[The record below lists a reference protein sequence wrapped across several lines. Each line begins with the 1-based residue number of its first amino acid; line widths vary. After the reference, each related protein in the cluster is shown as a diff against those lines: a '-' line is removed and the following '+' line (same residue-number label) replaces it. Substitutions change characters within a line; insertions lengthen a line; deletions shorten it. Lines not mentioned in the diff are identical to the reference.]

1 MVLKVSGATFSH
13 AGDDITRTMGYWL
26 KQVRSIFSHP
36 SRIEEAGGVVA
47 LPVTTVAERDKPRPR
62 QADRSTAAHV
72 TKTLAETLGCRPDEI
87 AKKAS
92 RAGGA
97 EDWQQVQ
104 ARLRDLKQIPAL
116 KSLAKKFS
124 QTLGGQVV
132 SIPEVVA
139 AISHDPGLC
148 MRILKM
154 ANSAMV
160 ASREPVTDLDTAV
173 QMLGVDRVRLVA
185 NTLLLQR
192 DGESMVEGYDWKH
205 LWMHALATA
214 MLADKLDRWSNFRA
228 GPVLP
233 VCAILHD
240 VGKIALSVVVPEVY
254 RDILVTAWQ
263 QRQSLPALEQSRLGL
278 DHREAGWTFA
288 SEAGL
293 PAVVM
298 DTIAFH
304 DDPHRAH
311 PVNRSLVALV
321 GVANQ
326 WAKLYGLGF
335 SGDASGEYTDIWETP
350 AWTKWQASLPLA
362 LDVDGFILKEQAWIE
377 DVRRELQVFND

>member
-1 MVLKVSGATFSH
+1 
-13 AGDDITRTMGYWL
+13 MGYWL
-26 KQVRSIFSHP
+26 KQVRNIFSHTA
-36 SRIEEAGGVVA
+36 RNDEGGGAVA
-47 LPVTTVAERDKPRPR
+47 VAADTIDEPRKARARQTDRGTV
-62 QADRSTAAHV
+62 AHV
-72 TKTLAETLGCRPDEI
+72 TKTLAETLGCSPEEI
-87 AKKAS
+87 AKKQSGAS
-92 RAGGA
+92 AGS

-104 ARLRDLKQIPAL
+104 ERLRDLKQIPAL
-116 KSLAKKFS
+116 KSLAQKFA

-132 SIPEVVA
+132 EISEVVA

-148 MRILKM
+148 IRILKM
-154 ANSAMV
+154 ANSVAV
-160 ASREPVTDLDTAV
+160 ASREPVKDLNTAV
-173 QMLGVDRVRLVA
+173 QLLGVDRVRLLA
-185 NTLLLQR
+185 NALLLQR
-192 DGESMVEGYDWKH
+192 DGESIVEGFDWKH

-214 MLADKLDRWSNFRA
+214 MLAEKLDRWSNFRA

-240 VGKIALSVVVPEVY
+240 VGKIALSVVVPDVY
-254 RDILVTAWQ
+254 RDVLVTAWQ
-263 QRQSLPALEQSRLGL
+263 QRQPLPALEQSRLGM

-311 PVNRSLVALV
+311 PDNRSLVALV
-321 GVANQ
+321 GVANH

-335 SGDASGEYTDIWETP
+335 SGDASIESAEIWETP
-350 AWTKWQASLPLA
+350 AWAKWQSTLPLT
-362 LDVDGFILKEQAWIE
+362 LDVDTFILKEEAWIE
-377 DVRRELQVFND
+377 DVRRELQVFHD

>member
-1 MVLKVSGATFSH
+1 
-13 AGDDITRTMGYWL
+13 MGYWL
-26 KQVRSIFSHP
+26 KQVRSIFSQP
-36 SRIEEAGGVVA
+36 SRNEAAGGAVAVSTAVV
-47 LPVTTVAERDKPRPR
+47 DKPAKPRVRPV
-62 QADRSTAAHV
+62 DRRSPAHV

-87 AKKAS
+87 GKTPS
-92 RAGGA
+92 RVPGP
-97 EDWQQVQ
+97 EDWRQVQ
-104 ARLRDLKQIPAL
+104 ARLRDLQQIPAL
-116 KSLAKKFS
+116 KSLAKKFA

-132 SIPEVVA
+132 SIPEVVS

-154 ANSAMV
+154 ANSVMV
-160 ASREPVTDLDTAV
+160 ASREPVKDLNTAV

-192 DGESMVEGYDWKH
+192 DGESIVEGFDWKH

-214 MLADKLDRWSNFRA
+214 MLAEKLDRWSNFRA

-240 VGKIALSVVVPEVY
+240 VGKIALSVVVPDVY

-263 QRQSLPALEQSRLGL
+263 QRQSLPALEQGRLGM

-311 PVNRSLVALV
+311 PDNRSLVALV

-335 SGDASGEYTDIWETP
+335 SGDASSESAEIWETP
-350 AWTKWQASLPLA
+350 AWVKWQASLPLA
-362 LDVDGFILKEQAWIE
+362 LDVDSFILKEQAWIE
-377 DVRRELQVFND
+377 DVRRELQVFHD